1 VSSDA
6 VDRAR
11 PVRDVVAWS
20 RGLVEPAL
28 REAVDALPAALRL
41 VAGYHRGWWDERGHR
56 TDAAGGK
63 AIRPALALL
72 AAEAVG
78 GTASAAVPAAAA
90 VELVHDFTLL
100 HDDVLDGDRTRRH
113 RAAAWHVF
121 GLDAAVL
128 TGDALLAVAFDVL
141 AASGHPAA
149 LAGVRVLN
157 AAVRDLVEGE
167 QADLAFESRP
177 DVGVAECVAMV
188 ERKTGGLLAGAGALG
203 ALFGG
208 AEAVAVAGLRDFGLR
223 LGVAFQHVDDLLGI
237 WGEPGRTGKPVHSDL
252 RARKKSLPVVAALTS
267 GTPAGRELA
276 ELYRDHPVSAAT
288 GRAATLFTDPDR
300 EQPVLPDATHT
311 TDLAEPSRNGPA
323 EAARPHRRD
332 PDSDAARAADLVE
345 QAGGRAWS
353 EKQAELLLAA
363 SLDHLRSVD
372 PVPRAA
378 AELTALAHAIV
389 RRDH

>member
-1 VSSDA
+1 MVSPDA

-28 REAVDALPAALRL
+28 REAVDALPAPLRL

-78 GTASAAVPAAAA
+78 GTAGAAVPAAAA

-128 TGDALLAVAFDVL
+128 TGDALLAAAFDVL

-149 LAGVRVLN
+149 LTGVRVLN

-167 QADLAFESRP
+167 HADLAFERQP

-188 ERKTGGLLAGAGALG
+188 ERKTGGLLAGACALG
-203 ALFGG
+203 ASFGG
-208 AEAVAVAGLRDFGLR
+208 AEAVVVAGLRDFGLR
-223 LGVAFQHVDDLLGI
+223 LGVAYQHVDDLLGI
-237 WGEPGRTGKPVHSDL
+237 WGEPGRTGKPVHADL

-267 GTPAGRELA
+267 DTPAGRELA
-276 ELYRDHPVSAAT
+276 ALYRKHPIPSDAR
-288 GRAATLFTDPDR
+288 RAADPAEPDR
-300 EQPVLPDATHT
+300 LD
-311 TDLAEPSRNGPA
+311 PA
-323 EAARPHRRD
+323 A
-332 PDSDAARAADLVE
+332 DAARAADLVE
-345 QAGGRAWS
+345 RAGGRAWS
-353 EKQAELLLAA
+353 ERQAESLLAA
-363 SLDHLRSVD
+363 SLRHLGSVD